1 MKYKIDY
8 NSVKKYVTA
17 DIEGDIE
24 LEPLKQFISD
34 SAEVLKKH
42 NCQRILHDL
51 RSASVNMTII
61 EIDEVPILVTQFG
74 INESLKRA
82 LVISDDFKKYNFFE
96 STSRSKRQNVK
107 IFTSYS
113 EAEKWLLGDAEF
125 SSQAIPIS
133 AIKETD

>member
-1 MKYKIDY
+1 MKYKIEY
-8 NSVKKYVTA
+8 NSDKKYVTA
-17 DIEGDIE
+17 NIEGDIE

-34 SAEVLKKH
+34 TADFLKRH
-42 NCQRILHDL
+42 DCHRVLHDF

-61 EIDEVPILVTQFG
+61 EIDEVPKLVTHFG
-74 INESLKRA
+74 INDSFKRA

-113 EAEKWLLGDAEF
+113 EAKQWLLGDAEF

-133 AIKETD
+133 IANESK